1 MLGRVLGGIS
11 TSMLFSCFEAWYVY
25 EHCEHYGFP
34 SEWISVTF
42 SQTTFWNGLLA
53 ILAGVISNF
62 AAETLGYGP
71 IAPFALAIVPLIFCG
86 LIVTYSWP
94 ENFGNRK
101 LQFGASCGQ
110 GLRQILGD
118 RQVLLLGLMQTIVE
132 SCMYIF
138 VSIFKKKNYS
148 AFMGQSITGIPLDPS
163 PFAGSTT
170 FRNGFCHVH
179 GVYHDWIYLL
189 HLIPVQRAPT
199 RRCFKSSANHFIC
212 GYDHLLRV
220 CRTSQ
225 KHDRHDNIV
234 FGLFSLGNRHWN
246 VFSRNVLLEESNHSG
261 ESPSQRDELV
271 SSAHECDNLFSF
283 TKFAHGCFGPRQA
296 NCLCI
301 LYSFVLI
308 GSCDQPSKWHSRATT
323 RSPSRKVKST

>member
-138 VSIFKKKNYS
+138 VSIFKK
-148 AFMGQSITGIPLDPS
+148 
-163 PFAGSTT
+163 
-170 FRNGFCHVH
+170 R
-179 GVYHDWIYLL
+179 
-189 HLIPVQRAPT
+189 HLVKIDI
-199 RRCFKSSANHFIC
+199 FK
-212 GYDHLLRV
+212 
-220 CRTSQ
+220 
-225 KHDRHDNIV
+225 K
-234 FGLFSLGNRHWN
+234 
-246 VFSRNVLLEESNHSG
+246 
-261 ESPSQRDELV
+261 
-271 SSAHECDNLFSF
+271 
-283 TKFAHGCFGPRQA
+283 
-296 NCLCI
+296 
-301 LYSFVLI
+301 
-308 GSCDQPSKWHSRATT
+308 
-323 RSPSRKVKST
+323 